1 MGPRRS
7 ECRVPVVR
15 PRQRE
20 GVLVYQGIRGIAKNP
35 FPAGG
40 TTCENA
46 VWEWVPG
53 LDVRPLRILWVKADK
68 LLPVHNGG
76 NIRSYHIARRLG
88 SRHQLTFLSYYGG
101 VRDTGY
107 ETELGR
113 LFPAA
118 VCICTGKR
126 GQTPLSRGLDYL
138 LRLPLAPPY
147 AVSRFAFAPVRQ
159 ALRKWF
165 DERSFDVAVCD
176 FLDAAVNFP
185 PHLVIP
191 TVLFQ
196 HNVETEIWRRH
207 VLTDPSQIKKLV
219 YGIEFLKMLRYER
232 TRVQRSHHVIAVSD
246 HDKRLMTAWVD
257 ARRITVVPTG
267 VDLEQY
273 KPEPP
278 SQPPK
283 PLVMF
288 VGAMDWEP
296 NVDAVEYFCRDVWP
310 AITAAVPEARF
321 RIVGRNP
328 GRRVQ
333 SLAADAIEVTGS
345 VPSVVDHL
353 RQAAVAVVPLRI
365 GGGTRLKIYEA
376 MAAGKAVVSTS
387 VGAEGL
393 DVHHGRDILLA
404 DGAPAFADGVVAL
417 LRDHGLRAHYE
428 QAAAKL
434 AAQYDWPAI
443 GDKFGN
449 VLESVAKQD
458 PSRQE
463 GVAAGKSRRVD
474 RGS

>member
-1 MGPRRS
+1 
-7 ECRVPVVR
+7 
-15 PRQRE
+15 
-20 GVLVYQGIRGIAKNP
+20 
-35 FPAGG
+35 
-40 TTCENA
+40 
-46 VWEWVPG
+46 
-53 LDVRPLRILWVKADK
+53 LRILWVKADK

-76 NIRSYHIARRLG
+76 NIRSYHIARRLA
-88 SRHQLTFLSYYGG
+88 SQHQLTFLSYYGG
-101 VRDTGY
+101 APDIGY
-107 ETELGR
+107 EAELER
-113 LFPAA
+113 LFPGA

-126 GQTPLSRGLDYL
+126 GQTPESRGLDYL

-147 AVSRFAFAPVRQ
+147 AVSRFAYASVRD
-159 ALRKWF
+159 ALRRWF
-165 DERSFDVAVCD
+165 DERVFDVAVCD

-185 PHLVIP
+185 RDLVIP

-207 VLTDPSQIKKLV
+207 LLTEPSQLKKLM

-232 TRVQRSHHVIAVSD
+232 TRVQMFQHVIAVSD
-246 HDKRLMTAWVD
+246 HDKRLMAAWVH
-257 ARRITVVPTG
+257 ASRISVVPTG

-273 KPEPP
+273 KPEPFP
-278 SQPPK
+278 GGTEQ
-283 PLVMF
+283 LVMF

-296 NVDAVEYFCRDVWP
+296 NVDAVEYFCSEVWP

-333 SLAADAIEVTGS
+333 RLAGGAIEVTGS
-345 VPSVVDHL
+345 VASVVDHL
-353 RQAAVAVVPLRI
+353 HRAAVVVVPLRI

-393 DVHHGRDILLA
+393 DVHHGQDILLA
-404 DGAPAFADGVVAL
+404 DNAPAFADGVVAL

-428 QAAAKL
+428 RAAARL
-434 AAQYDWPAI
+434 AAQFDWPAI
-443 GDKFGN
+443 GDKFLG
-449 VLESVAKQD
+449 VLEGVAKQD

-463 GVAAGKSRRVD
+463 VVAASESRRVD